1 MSGKKVKVKVKKR
14 KIKTKRII
22 YLLSVIILIALI
34 VSNILSLPVK
44 NIYIKGNNIISD
56 KEIISLAGLNNYPPY
71 IDTFKTNIKD
81 KLKKNDYI
89 KNVKIKRTI
98 NRKIYLE
105 IEEYTP
111 ICKYNDKL
119 ILSSAKQVDNIYNI
133 DYVPFL
139 INDISSIYN
148 DFVNKFSE
156 VTTDSLIKISHIEYV
171 PNEVDKKRF
180 LLYMTDSNY
189 VYITLTKI
197 DKINKYNSIVEEL
210 DGKKGIIYLDSGDYV
225 EIKG

>member
-56 KEIISLAGLNNYPPY
+56 KEIISLADLNNYPPY

-89 KNVKIKRTI
+89 KKPIKLSDI
-98 NRKIYLE
+98 A
-105 IEEYTP
+105 
-111 ICKYNDKL
+111 
-119 ILSSAKQVDNIYNI
+119 IL
-133 DYVPFL
+133 
-139 INDISSIYN
+139 
-148 DFVNKFSE
+148 
-156 VTTDSLIKISHIEYV
+156 
-171 PNEVDKKRF
+171 
-180 LLYMTDSNY
+180 
-189 VYITLTKI
+189 
-197 DKINKYNSIVEEL
+197 
-210 DGKKGIIYLDSGDYV
+210 
-225 EIKG
+225 